1 MPYGAGRGGGYAA
14 SRLMAFVDGE
24 NLTARF
30 AEMVKEGR
38 TPRPNPNPNNPYMDE
53 AVHSDEAGRFVWSPS
68 TLQPALESGEEYLL
82 RCHYYTTCGQS
93 EDVCDELTRD
103 LSAQVARLYRAGG
116 MPAGGTNLIP
126 RVYRKMKANTRTK
139 SVDIN
144 LCVEVM
150 EYVARDA
157 LDSLFL
163 VTGDVDYLPLIEATM
178 RSGKRVYVG
187 ALSSGIS
194 ARLRYAADRFIDL
207 NPIYFN

>member
-1 MPYGAGRGGGYAA
+1 
-14 SRLMAFVDGE
+14 
-24 NLTARF
+24 
-30 AEMVKEGR
+30 
-38 TPRPNPNPNNPYMDE
+38 
-53 AVHSDEAGRFVWSPS
+53 
-68 TLQPALESGEEYLL
+68 
-82 RCHYYTTCGQS
+82 
-93 EDVCDELTRD
+93 
-103 LSAQVARLYRAGG
+103 
-116 MPAGGTNLIP
+116 
-126 RVYRKMKANTRTK
+126 MKANTRTK